1 MRLPLASYVKDLSP
15 SNLAVM
21 ATFDELRDAYSHYL
35 SAEKNL
41 SIHTVRAY
49 LGDVD
54 SLVEHLGR
62 NGVDHPADMT
72 LAHIRSWLAT
82 QQVRGGA
89 RTTMSR
95 RAVAIRLF
103 TKWAAKRG
111 HIPID
116 IGATLATPKPHRTLP
131 GVLTQSDAV
140 TALDSMATRAVEFD
154 TPTSIRDVAIVELL
168 YATGARVSEIC
179 GLDLEDLDFSRNTI
193 RVLGKGNK
201 ERMIPMGAPAVKAIN
216 TYIKDSRTL
225 LANDKSGRA
234 LFLGARGKRIDQR
247 AVRTIVYEALSALE
261 GVERMGPHAL
271 RHSAATHLLEGGAD
285 LRTVQEILGHSSLAT
300 TQIYTHVSTDRLRQA
315 FKQAHPRA

>member
-1 MRLPLASYVKDLSP
+1 
-15 SNLAVM
+15 M
-21 ATFDELRDAYSHYL
+21 ATFDDLRDAYSHYL

-62 NGVDHPADMT
+62 NGVDDPADMT

-111 HIPID
+111 HIPVD

-140 TALDSMATRAVEFD
+140 TALDSMATRAAEFD

-168 YATGARVSEIC
+168 YATGARVSEVC

-201 ERMIPMGAPAVKAIN
+201 ERMIPMGAPAVKALN
-216 TYIKDSRTL
+216 AYIQDARTL
-225 LANDKSGRA
+225 LANDKSGGA

>member
-1 MRLPLASYVKDLSP
+1 
-15 SNLAVM
+15 
-21 ATFDELRDAYSHYL
+21 
-35 SAEKNL
+35 
-41 SIHTVRAY
+41 

-54 SLVEHLGR
+54 SFTEHLGR
-62 NGVDHPADMT
+62 NGVETLDQAT

-89 RTTMSR
+89 RTTLSR

-103 TKWAAKRG
+103 TKWAAKKG
-111 HIPID
+111 HIPVD

-131 GVLTQSDAV
+131 GVLTQTDAV
-140 TALDSMATRAVEFD
+140 TAIDSMATRAAEFD

-179 GLDLEDLDFSRNTI
+179 GLDFDDLDFNRNTI

-201 ERMIPMGAPAVKAIN
+201 ERMIPMGAPSVKALN
-216 TYIKDSRTL
+216 TYINDARAL
-225 LANDKSGRA
+225 LANEKSERA

-247 AVRTIVYEALSALE
+247 AIRTIVYEALSALE

-285 LRTVQEILGHSSLAT
+285 LRTVQEILGHASLAT